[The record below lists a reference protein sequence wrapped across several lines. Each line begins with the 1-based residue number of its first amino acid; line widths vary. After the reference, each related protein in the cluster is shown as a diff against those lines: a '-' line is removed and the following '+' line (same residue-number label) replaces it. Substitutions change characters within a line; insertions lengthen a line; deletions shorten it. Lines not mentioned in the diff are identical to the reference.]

1 MTKLLTSDD
10 LCHWGILGMKWGQRR
25 YQYEDGTLTPE
36 GILRYR
42 KAKEA
47 YDRSWNEKREAARN
61 GKKLSPIKK
70 AKDRISNVNLTRSLS
85 GKKEE
90 STEWMTSQRYGSKSA
105 PSEERFE
112 EMVQKYADR
121 QMSKLQKL
129 IGDNPYDIPTG
140 LEDYLTPEMIMEA
153 RKGAE
158 ETARKKLKELFPEYD
173 KTPLVV
179 SDGKNSYY
187 REDDGD
193 GEDVWYSRKIKS
205 DDPEIKNRTVSIDT
219 GGKSI
224 TKDAFNAAK
233 EAEKLL
239 GDKSFHKKLADFV
252 IKSEEGFNGYNKEDI
267 EWTKNSLDHL
277 YGAHVTPDGD
287 IQFYFGWW
295 DVEYDPKRK
304 KMVTYAYAD

>member
-1 MTKLLTSDD
+1 MVLLKQDEIY
-10 LCHWGILGMKWGQRR
+10 HHGILGMKWGQRR

-70 AKDRISNVNLTRSLS
+70 AKDRISSANLTRSLS

-90 STEWMTSQRYGSKSA
+90 STEWLTSQRYGSKSV
-105 PSEERFE
+105 PSEKRFE

-121 QMSKLQKL
+121 HMSELKKYY
-129 IGDNPYDIPTG
+129 GDEPFDIPKG
-140 LEDYLTPEMIMEA
+140 LEKYVTPEMLSRVRE
-153 RKGAE
+153 GYE
-158 ETARKKLKELFPEYD
+158 EEGRKKLKELFPEYD
-173 KTPLVV
+173 KTPFVV
-179 SDGKNSYY
+179 TNGKDVYY

-193 GEDVWYSRKIKS
+193 GEDVWYSRSIKS
-205 DDPEIKNRTVSIDT
+205 DDPEIKERTVSIDA
-219 GGKSI
+219 GGQTV

-239 GDKSFHKKLADFV
+239 GDKGFHKKLADFV
-252 IKSEEGFNGYNKEDI
+252 IKSEEGYNGDNKEDI

-304 KMVTYAYAD
+304 KIVTYAYAD